1 MRDFTDTY
9 CDISMRI
16 VSNQYRSIC
25 RSSTSVTHRGL
36 GLNVS
41 LHLSMISCGI

>member
-1 MRDFTDTY
+1 MPDLTNTY
-9 CDISMRI
+9 CDISMQI
-16 VSNQYRSIC
+16 VTNQYRCIC
-25 RSSTSVTHRGL
+25 RSSTSVTRRGL